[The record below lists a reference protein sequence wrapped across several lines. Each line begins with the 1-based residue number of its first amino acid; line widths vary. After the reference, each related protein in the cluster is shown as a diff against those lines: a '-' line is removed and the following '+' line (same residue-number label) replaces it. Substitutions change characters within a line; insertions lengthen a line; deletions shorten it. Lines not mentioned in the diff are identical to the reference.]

1 MQHLHRIF
9 LIESNVRRKL
19 IYSYLV
25 ARKLEIT
32 LLNQNQ
38 IHSRN
43 HYTENEFI
51 KIMDV
56 LIDAIFVVFGEMM
69 LQQTIYNR
77 NYIWN
82 KQTMNHTCCL

>member
-19 IYSYLV
+19 IYLYLV

-32 LLNQNQ
+32 LLSQKQ

-43 HYTENEFI
+43 NYTANEFI

-77 NYIWN
+77 NYI
-82 KQTMNHTCCL
+82 